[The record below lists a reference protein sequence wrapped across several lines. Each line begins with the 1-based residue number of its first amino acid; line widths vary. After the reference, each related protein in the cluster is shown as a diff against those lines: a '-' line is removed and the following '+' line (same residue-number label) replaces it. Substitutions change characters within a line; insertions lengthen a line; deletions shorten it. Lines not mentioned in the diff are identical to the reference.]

1 VNGSPISLF
10 TVRELLKRMSGSPHG
25 GAEKKIPDATLIQE
39 ALNRAVFEELAY
51 QKGVAE
57 GLAPSAAEI
66 DAKVKGLKDR
76 MGGEEAF
83 SKALQDQGLTEA
95 QWTHFYERSLVTDRI
110 LRKKLAN
117 VVITDE
123 QLQQEYEKDKAGFYR
138 KEKVAIAD
146 IVFFLKMDDPASIAL
161 AEKVLA
167 RLRNGEDKDPSHLVP
182 DGTFIVHDI
191 EVDKTKQPE
200 LYAEARKL
208 QVGQF
213 SGVIRASDALHVI
226 QLKEYVAEKQFSLE
240 DARGLLTSK
249 LQGDARRKMM
259 QDLEV
264 ELKKEATI
272 KVTDMNQWKDK
283 L

>member
-1 VNGSPISLF
+1 
-10 TVRELLKRMSGSPHG
+10 
-25 GAEKKIPDATLIQE
+25 
-39 ALNRAVFEELAY
+39 
-51 QKGVAE
+51 
-57 GLAPSAAEI
+57 
-66 DAKVKGLKDR
+66 
-76 MGGEEAF
+76 MGGEDAF
-83 SKALQDQGLTEA
+83 AKGLQEQGLTEA
-95 QWTHFYERSLVTDRI
+95 QWRHFYEMSLVTDRV
-110 LRKKLAN
+110 LRKKLAK

-123 QLQQEYEKDKAGFYR
+123 QLQQEYEKSKAGFYR
-138 KEKVAIAD
+138 KEKVTIAD
-146 IVFFLKMDDPASIAL
+146 IVFFLKMDDPASVAI

-167 RLRNGEDKDPSHLVP
+167 RLQQGNDKDPSHLVP

-191 EVDKTKQPE
+191 ELDKTKQPE

-213 SGVIRASDALHVI
+213 SGVIRGLDALHVI

-240 DARGLLTSK
+240 DAKGLLTSK
-249 LQGDARRKMM
+249 LQGDARRQMM

-272 KVTDMNQWKDK
+272 EITDMKQWKDK